1 MTTQTI
7 TNYGDVFTYVF
18 DTMDVVDDMPEF
30 WWEQPLT
37 DVRESVYW
45 QERAWDDYKHDN
57 DLTDED
63 AEEYLTQSD
72 DYAEYEDEY
81 FADVIFDNYVIY
93 KVTGDNLDKLP
104 EFIPVYWVDDL
115 NSYVFLQG
123 WYGMASYLLKVDQFK
138 WEVKD

>member
-1 MTTQTI
+1 MTTKTI
-7 TNYGDVFTYVF
+7 NNYGDVFTYVF

-45 QERAWDDYKHDN
+45 QGRAWDDYKHDN
-57 DLTDED
+57 DLTDEN
-63 AEEYLTQSD
+63 EEEVTQSD
-72 DYAEYEDEY
+72 AYAEYEDEY
-81 FADVIFDNYVIY
+81 FSDIILDNYVIY

-115 NSYVFLQG
+115 ESYVFLQG
-123 WYGMASYLLKVDQFK
+123 WYGMASYLLKVDPFK